1 MNKLRSATVCFSVGV
16 YQILNE
22 ISFHETLEMSLVAEA
37 IRRSTL
43 KLDANA
49 SLEEIRLYLDSYDEK
64 SLEGVLSNV
73 KGIYHE
79 LLFEHSENY
88 DGDGITARL
97 FESTNHPGA
106 DVEFMINGD
115 VISQI
120 QLKAVKNR
128 DLVLEH
134 FEKYPDIDV
143 YSTSEVASKIEG
155 VFDSGFTNAELE
167 ASVYKFA
174 EQFGFGDLLE
184 KTSKGFVL
192 GSVSS
197 LAFAIALAVKE
208 KRISKEDLKEAIQ
221 VGYFTAAFGAMIN
234 FIINDDRIF

>member
-1 MNKLRSATVCFSVGV
+1 MYKLRSATVCFSVGV

-22 ISFHETLEMSLVAEA
+22 ISLHETLEMSLVAEA
-37 IRRSTL
+37 IRRSTRQ
-43 KLDANA
+43 LDANA
-49 SLEEIRLYLDSYDEK
+49 SIEEIRLYLNSYDENA
-64 SLEGVLSNV
+64 LDGVLANV

-106 DVEFMINGD
+106 DVEFILNGE
-115 VISQI
+115 VISQV

-128 DLVLEH
+128 DLILEH

-143 YSTSEVASKIEG
+143 YSTSEVASEIEG
-155 VFDSGFTNAELE
+155 VFDSGFNNAELE

-174 EQFGFGDLLE
+174 EQFGFEDLLE

-197 LAFAIALAVKE
+197 LALAIALAIKE
-208 KRISKEDLKEAIQ
+208 KRISNQDLKNAIRD
-221 VGYFTAAFGAMIN
+221 GYFTAAFGAMVN
-234 FIINDDRIF
+234 FVINDDRIF